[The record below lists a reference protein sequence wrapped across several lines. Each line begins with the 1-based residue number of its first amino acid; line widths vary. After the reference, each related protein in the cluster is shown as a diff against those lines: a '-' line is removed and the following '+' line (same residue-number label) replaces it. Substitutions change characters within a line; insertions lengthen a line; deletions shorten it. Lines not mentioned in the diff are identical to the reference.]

1 MANIIS
7 NIIHLG
13 VETPELE
20 RVLTFV
26 KSDELIFDFN
36 NIIPIPQNIE
46 DGYYWKIAH
55 WGTACNT
62 SNDYIEFDKYEFR
75 FGTRWTAPIQVIAK
89 LASMFP
95 NVEFTHI
102 YADEQFG
109 DNCAYI
115 EYRNG
120 IEVFYFQ
127 PDTEEEYRKI
137 YNLCW

>member
-1 MANIIS
+1 MIRLNIIS
-7 NIIHLG
+7 MSKIQ
-13 VETPELE
+13 
-20 RVLTFV
+20 TFSSKFRKV
-26 KSDELIFDFN
+26 NLWQILLA
-36 NIIPIPQNIE
+36 I
-46 DGYYWKIAH
+46 YWKIAH